1 MSSLLDFFRRQL
13 LGQAGMDRP
22 GQGFGGG
29 TQGLFGQG
37 GQMGGGL
44 LQDNFSKM
52 NMAEGGLLS
61 NIPDAALIGA
71 ALYGQGMK
79 GKDPLEGAF
88 PAIAQSAQ
96 LKKLMTPSKTELQKN
111 LEAAGYKAGTEEYKA
126 ALNSYLNRNKK
137 GNTLSK
143 EALALYKAGQV
154 APDFDKWFEG
164 LNKVEKD
171 LYNKQIRPN
180 LSTLEASFKF
190 IKEREKELLKSSPP
204 IPIDPN
210 DSSKPDLSKIE
221 KGDIFNNEGQLVVY
235 DGKRFVSFQQYNM
248 NK

>member
-61 NIPDAALIGA
+61 NIPDAALLGFS
-71 ALYGQGMK
+71 LYGQGMK
-79 GKDPLEGAF
+79 GKDPFEGAF

-126 ALNSYLNRNKK
+126 ALNAYLNRNKK

-143 EALALYKAGQV
+143 EALALYKAGQA
-154 APDFDKWFEG
+154 APNFKDWFDDLPKASQ
-164 LNKVEKD
+164 D
-171 LYNKQIRPN
+171 LYKKQISPN
-180 LSTLEASFKF
+180 LSAIEASFEF
-190 IKEREKELLKSSPP
+190 IKDQEAQLLERAIPLP
-204 IPIDPN
+204 IKDGKV
-210 DSSKPDLSKIE
+210 DTGSLQ
-221 KGDIFNNEGQLVVY
+221 KGISYNYNNQLVVF
-235 DGKRFVSFQQYNM
+235 DGKELVPYADYIKR
-248 NK
+248 

>member
-1 MSSLLDFFRRQL
+1 MSSLLDFLRRQL

-88 PAIAQSAQ
+88 PAIAQSTQ
-96 LKKLMTPSKTELQKN
+96 LKKLMTPPKTELQKN

-126 ALNSYLNRNKK
+126 ALNAYLNRNKK

-143 EALALYKAGQV
+143 EALALYKAGQA
-154 APDFDKWFEG
+154 APDFKEWFDD
-164 LNKVEKD
+164 LPKASQD
-171 LYNKQIRPN
+171 LYKKQISPN
-180 LSTLEASFKF
+180 LSAIEASFEF
-190 IKEREKELLKSSPP
+190 IKDQEAQLLERAIPLP
-204 IPIDPN
+204 IKDGKV
-210 DSSKPDLSKIE
+210 DTGSLQ
-221 KGDIFNNEGQLVVY
+221 KGISYNYNNQLVVF
-235 DGKRFVSFQQYNM
+235 DGKELVPYADYIKR
-248 NK
+248 

>member
-111 LEAAGYKAGTEEYKA
+111 LEAAGYKAGSEEYKA
-126 ALNSYLNRNKK
+126 ALNAYLNRNKK

-143 EALALYKAGQV
+143 EALALYKAGQA
-154 APDFDKWFEG
+154 APDFKEWFDG
-164 LNKVEKD
+164 LPKASQD
-171 LYNKQIRPN
+171 LYKKQISPN
-180 LSTLEASFKF
+180 LSAIEASFEF
-190 IKEREKELLKSSPP
+190 IKDQEAQLLERAIPLP
-204 IPIDPN
+204 IKDGKV
-210 DSSKPDLSKIE
+210 DTGSLQ
-221 KGDIFNNEGQLVVY
+221 KGISYNYNNQLVVF
-235 DGKRFVSFQQYNM
+235 DGKELVPYADYIKR
-248 NK
+248 

>member
-52 NMAEGGLLS
+52 NMADGGLLS
-61 NIPDAALIGA
+61 NIPDAALLGF

-111 LEAAGYKAGTEEYKA
+111 LEAAGYKAKTEEYKA
-126 ALNSYLNRNKK
+126 ALNAYLNRNKK
-137 GNTLSK
+137 SNTLSK
-143 EALALYKAGQV
+143 EALSAG
-154 APDFDKWFEG
+154 
-164 LNKVEKD
+164 
-171 LYNKQIRPN
+171 
-180 LSTLEASFKF
+180 
-190 IKEREKELLKSSPP
+190 
-204 IPIDPN
+204 
-210 DSSKPDLSKIE
+210 
-221 KGDIFNNEGQLVVY
+221 
-235 DGKRFVSFQQYNM
+235 
-248 NK
+248 

>member
-1 MSSLLDFFRRQL
+1 MSSLLDFFRKQL

-61 NIPDAALIGA
+61 NIPDAALLGFS
-71 ALYGQGMK
+71 LYGQGMK
-79 GKDPLEGAF
+79 GKDPFEGAF

-111 LEAAGYKAGTEEYKA
+111 LEAAGYKAGSEEYKA
-126 ALNSYLNRNKK
+126 ALNAYLNRNKK
-137 GNTLSK
+137 SNTLSK
-143 EALALYKAGQV
+143 EALALYKSGQA
-154 APDFDKWFEG
+154 APDFNEWFDG
-164 LNKVEKD
+164 LPKASQD
-171 LYNKQIRPN
+171 LYKKQISAN
-180 LSTLEASFKF
+180 LNAIQASFEF
-190 IKEREKELLKSSPP
+190 
-204 IPIDPN
+204 
-210 DSSKPDLSKIE
+210 IE
-221 KGDIFNNEGQLVVY
+221 KQEKKLLENAIPLPVKDGKVDTGSLQKGISYNYNNQLVVF
-235 DGKRFVSFQQYNM
+235 DGKELVPYADYIKR
-248 NK
+248 

>member
-61 NIPDAALIGA
+61 NIPDAALLGFS
-71 ALYGQGMK
+71 LYGQGMK
-79 GKDPLEGAF
+79 GKDPFEGAF
-88 PAIAQSAQ
+88 PAIAQSTQ

-126 ALNSYLNRNKK
+126 ALNAYLNRNKK

-143 EALALYKAGQV
+143 EALALYKAGQA
-154 APDFDKWFEG
+154 APDFKEWFDG
-164 LNKVEKD
+164 LPKASQD
-171 LYNKQIRPN
+171 LYKKQISPN
-180 LSTLEASFKF
+180 LSAIEASFEF
-190 IKEREKELLKSSPP
+190 IKDQEAQLLERAIPLP
-204 IPIDPN
+204 IKDGKV
-210 DSSKPDLSKIE
+210 DTGSLQ
-221 KGDIFNNEGQLVVY
+221 KGISYNYNNQLVVF
-235 DGKRFVSFQQYNM
+235 DGKELVPYADYIKR
-248 NK
+248 

>member
-61 NIPDAALIGA
+61 NIPDAALLGFS
-71 ALYGQGMK
+71 LYGQGMK
-79 GKDPLEGAF
+79 GKDPFEGAF
-88 PAIAQSAQ
+88 PAIAQSTQ

-126 ALNSYLNRNKK
+126 ALNAYLNRNKK

-143 EALALYKAGQV
+143 EALALYKAGQA
-154 APDFDKWFEG
+154 APDFKEWFDG
-164 LNKVEKD
+164 LPKASQD
-171 LYNKQIRPN
+171 LYKKQISPN
-180 LSTLEASFKF
+180 LSAIEASFEF
-190 IKEREKELLKSSPP
+190 IKDQEAQLLERAIPLPIKDGKVDTSS
-204 IPIDPN
+204 
-210 DSSKPDLSKIE
+210 LQ
-221 KGDIFNNEGQLVVY
+221 KGISYNYNNQLVVF
-235 DGKRFVSFQQYNM
+235 DGKELVPYADYIKR
-248 NK
+248 

>member
-1 MSSLLDFFRRQL
+1 MSSLLDFFRKQL

-61 NIPDAALIGA
+61 NIPDAALLGFS
-71 ALYGQGMK
+71 LYGQGMK
-79 GKDPLEGAF
+79 GKDPFEGAF
-88 PAIAQSAQ
+88 PAIAQSTQ

-126 ALNSYLNRNKK
+126 ALNAYLNRNKK

-143 EALALYKAGQV
+143 EALALYKAGQA
-154 APDFDKWFEG
+154 APDFKEWFDG
-164 LNKVEKD
+164 LPKASQD
-171 LYNKQIRPN
+171 LYKKQISPN
-180 LSTLEASFKF
+180 LSAIEASFEF
-190 IKEREKELLKSSPP
+190 IKDQEAQLLERAIPLP
-204 IPIDPN
+204 IKDGKV
-210 DSSKPDLSKIE
+210 DTGSLQ
-221 KGDIFNNEGQLVVY
+221 KGISYNYNNQLVVF
-235 DGKRFVSFQQYNM
+235 DGKELVPYADYIKR
-248 NK
+248 

>member
-126 ALNSYLNRNKK
+126 ALNAYLNRNKK

-143 EALALYKAGQV
+143 EALALYKAGQA
-154 APDFDKWFEG
+154 APDFKKWFDG
-164 LNKVEKD
+164 LPKASQD
-171 LYNKQIRPN
+171 LYKKQISPN
-180 LSTLEASFKF
+180 LSSIEASFEF
-190 IKEREKELLKSSPP
+190 IKNQEDNLLKNA
-204 IPIDPN
+204 IPLPVKNGQVD
-210 DSSKPDLSKIE
+210 
-221 KGDIFNNEGQLVVY
+221 KGSLQKGISYNYNNQLVVF
-235 DGKRFVSFQQYNM
+235 DGKELVPYSEYINR
-248 NK
+248 

>member
-1 MSSLLDFFRRQL
+1 MSLLNNLKRFL
-13 LGQAGMDRP
+13 YGSPEMMMP
-22 GQGFGGG
+22 GQGMGGG
-29 TQGLFGQG
+29 SQGLIGTEGQI
-37 GQMGGGL
+37 GGGL

-52 NMAEGGLLS
+52 NMAEGGLLN

-126 ALNSYLNRNKK
+126 ALNAYLNRNKK

-143 EALALYKAGQV
+143 EALALYKAGQA
-154 APDFDKWFEG
+154 APDFKEWFDG
-164 LNKVEKD
+164 LPKASQD
-171 LYNKQIRPN
+171 LYKKQISPN
-180 LSTLEASFKF
+180 LSAIEASFEF
-190 IKEREKELLKSSPP
+190 
-204 IPIDPN
+204 
-210 DSSKPDLSKIE
+210 IE
-221 KGDIFNNEGQLVVY
+221 KQEKKLLENAIPLPIKDGQVDKGSLQKGLSYNYNGQLVVY
-235 DGKRFVSFQQYNM
+235 DGKDLVPYADYIKR
-248 NK
+248 

>member
-1 MSSLLDFFRRQL
+1 MSSLLDFFRKQL

-61 NIPDAALIGA
+61 NIPDAALLGFS
-71 ALYGQGMK
+71 LYGQGMK
-79 GKDPLEGAF
+79 GKDPFEGAF

-126 ALNSYLNRNKK
+126 ALNAYLNRNKK

-143 EALALYKAGQV
+143 EALALYKAGQA
-154 APDFDKWFEG
+154 APDFKEWFDG
-164 LNKVEKD
+164 LPKASQD
-171 LYNKQIRPN
+171 LYKKQISPN
-180 LSTLEASFKF
+180 LSAIEASFEF
-190 IKEREKELLKSSPP
+190 IKDQEAQLLERAIPLP
-204 IPIDPN
+204 IKDGKV
-210 DSSKPDLSKIE
+210 DTGSLQ
-221 KGDIFNNEGQLVVY
+221 KGISYNYNNQLVVF
-235 DGKRFVSFQQYNM
+235 DGKELVPYADYIKR
-248 NK
+248 

>member
-61 NIPDAALIGA
+61 NIPDAALLGFS
-71 ALYGQGMK
+71 LYGQGMK
-79 GKDPLEGAF
+79 GKDPFEGAF
-88 PAIAQSAQ
+88 PAIAQSTQ

-111 LEAAGYKAGTEEYKA
+111 LEAAGYKAGSEEYKA
-126 ALNSYLNRNKK
+126 ALNAYLNRNKK

-143 EALALYKAGQV
+143 EALALYKAGQA
-154 APDFDKWFEG
+154 APDFKEWFDG
-164 LNKVEKD
+164 LPKASQD
-171 LYNKQIRPN
+171 LYKKQISPN
-180 LSTLEASFKF
+180 LSAIEASFEF
-190 IKEREKELLKSSPP
+190 IKDQEAQLLERAIPLP
-204 IPIDPN
+204 IKDGKV
-210 DSSKPDLSKIE
+210 DTGSLQ
-221 KGDIFNNEGQLVVY
+221 KGISYNYNNQLVVF
-235 DGKRFVSFQQYNM
+235 DGKELVPYADYIKR
-248 NK
+248 

>member
-13 LGQAGMDRP
+13 LGQAGTTGVPDQIGMAS
-22 GQGFGGG
+22 

-88 PAIAQSAQ
+88 PAIAASAQ
-96 LKKLMTPSKTELQKN
+96 LKKLMTPPKTELQKN
-111 LEAAGYKAGTEEYKA
+111 LEAAGYKAGSEEYKA
-126 ALNSYLNRNKK
+126 ALNAYLNRNKK

-143 EALALYKAGQV
+143 EALALYKQGQA
-154 APDFDKWFEG
+154 APDFNEWFDG
-164 LNKVEKD
+164 LPKASQD
-171 LYNKQIRPN
+171 LYKKQISPN
-180 LSTLEASFKF
+180 LSAIEASFEF
-190 IKEREKELLKSSPP
+190 IEKQEKKLLKNA
-204 IPIDPN
+204 IPLPVKDGKVDIG
-210 DSSKPDLSKIE
+210 SLQ
-221 KGDIFNNEGQLVVY
+221 KGISYNYNGQLVVF
-235 DGKRFVSFQQYNM
+235 DGKELVPYSDYIKR
-248 NK
+248 

>member
-61 NIPDAALIGA
+61 NIPDAALLGFS
-71 ALYGQGMK
+71 LYGQGMK

-143 EALALYKAGQV
+143 EALALYKAGQA
-154 APDFDKWFEG
+154 APDFKEWFDG
-164 LNKVEKD
+164 LPKASQD
-171 LYNKQIRPN
+171 LYKKQISPN
-180 LSTLEASFKF
+180 LSSIEASFEF
-190 IKEREKELLKSSPP
+190 IKNQEDNLLKNA
-204 IPIDPN
+204 IPLPVKNGQVD
-210 DSSKPDLSKIE
+210 
-221 KGDIFNNEGQLVVY
+221 KGSLQKGISYNYNNQLVVF
-235 DGKRFVSFQQYNM
+235 DGKELVPYSEYINR
-248 NK
+248 

>member
-1 MSSLLDFFRRQL
+1 MSSLLDFFRKQL

-61 NIPDAALIGA
+61 NIPDAALLGFS
-71 ALYGQGMK
+71 LYGQGMK
-79 GKDPLEGAF
+79 GKDPFEGAF
-88 PAIAQSAQ
+88 PAIAQSTQ

-126 ALNSYLNRNKK
+126 ALNAYLNRNKK

-143 EALALYKAGQV
+143 EALALYKAGQA
-154 APDFDKWFEG
+154 APDFKEWFDG
-164 LNKVEKD
+164 LPKASQD
-171 LYNKQIRPN
+171 LYKKQISPN
-180 LSTLEASFKF
+180 LSAIEASFEF
-190 IKEREKELLKSSPP
+190 IKDQEAQLLERAIPLPIKDGKVDTSS
-204 IPIDPN
+204 
-210 DSSKPDLSKIE
+210 LQ
-221 KGDIFNNEGQLVVY
+221 KGISYNYNNQLVVF
-235 DGKRFVSFQQYNM
+235 DGKELVPYADYIKR
-248 NK
+248 

>member
-1 MSSLLDFFRRQL
+1 MSSLLDFFRKQL

-61 NIPDAALIGA
+61 NIPDAALLGFS
-71 ALYGQGMK
+71 LYGQGMK
-79 GKDPLEGAF
+79 GKDPFEGAF
-88 PAIAQSAQ
+88 PAIAQSTQ

-111 LEAAGYKAGTEEYKA
+111 LEAAGYKAGSEEYKA
-126 ALNSYLNRNKK
+126 ALNAYLNRNKK

-143 EALALYKAGQV
+143 EALALYKAGQA
-154 APDFDKWFEG
+154 APDFKEWFDG
-164 LNKVEKD
+164 LPKASQD
-171 LYNKQIRPN
+171 LYKKQISPN
-180 LSTLEASFKF
+180 LSAIEASFEF
-190 IKEREKELLKSSPP
+190 IKDQEAQLLERAIPLPIKDGKVDTSS
-204 IPIDPN
+204 
-210 DSSKPDLSKIE
+210 LQ
-221 KGDIFNNEGQLVVY
+221 KGISYNYNNQLVVF
-235 DGKRFVSFQQYNM
+235 DGKELVPYADYIKR
-248 NK
+248 

>member
-143 EALALYKAGQV
+143 EALALYKAGQA
-154 APDFDKWFEG
+154 APDFKKWFDG
-164 LNKVEKD
+164 LPKASQD
-171 LYNKQIRPN
+171 LYKKQISPN
-180 LSTLEASFKF
+180 LSSIEASFEF
-190 IKEREKELLKSSPP
+190 IKNQEDNLLKNA
-204 IPIDPN
+204 IPLPVKNGQVD
-210 DSSKPDLSKIE
+210 
-221 KGDIFNNEGQLVVY
+221 KGSLQKGISYNYNNQLVVF
-235 DGKRFVSFQQYNM
+235 DGKELVPYSEYINR
-248 NK
+248 

>member
-22 GQGFGGG
+22 GQGFGGA

-61 NIPDAALIGA
+61 NIPDAALLGFS
-71 ALYGQGMK
+71 LYGQGMK
-79 GKDPLEGAF
+79 GKDPFEGAF

-111 LEAAGYKAGTEEYKA
+111 LEAAGYKPGTEEYKA
-126 ALNSYLNRNKK
+126 ALNAYLNRNKK
-137 GNTLSK
+137 SNTLSK
-143 EALALYKAGQV
+143 EALALYKAGQA
-154 APDFDKWFEG
+154 APDFKEWFDG
-164 LNKVEKD
+164 LPKASQD
-171 LYNKQIRPN
+171 LYKKQISPN
-180 LSTLEASFKF
+180 LSAIEASFEF
-190 IKEREKELLKSSPP
+190 IKDQEAQLLEKAIPLP
-204 IPIDPN
+204 IKDGKV
-210 DSSKPDLSKIE
+210 DTGSLQ
-221 KGDIFNNEGQLVVY
+221 KGISYNYNNQLVVF
-235 DGKRFVSFQQYNM
+235 DGKELVPYADYIKR
-248 NK
+248 

>member
-126 ALNSYLNRNKK
+126 ALNAYLNKNKK
-137 GNTLSK
+137 GNTLSR
-143 EALALYKAGQV
+143 EALALYKAGQA
-154 APDFDKWFEG
+154 APDFKKWFDG
-164 LNKVEKD
+164 LPKASQD
-171 LYNKQIRPN
+171 LYKKQISPN
-180 LSTLEASFKF
+180 LSSIEASFEF
-190 IKEREKELLKSSPP
+190 IKNQEDNLLKNA
-204 IPIDPN
+204 IPLPVKNGQVD
-210 DSSKPDLSKIE
+210 
-221 KGDIFNNEGQLVVY
+221 KGSLQKGISYNYNNQLVVF
-235 DGKRFVSFQQYNM
+235 DGKELVPYSEYINR
-248 NK
+248 

>member
-126 ALNSYLNRNKK
+126 ALNAYLNRNKK

-143 EALALYKAGQV
+143 EALALYKAGQA
-154 APDFDKWFEG
+154 APDFKEWFDG
-164 LNKVEKD
+164 LPKASQD
-171 LYNKQIRPN
+171 LYKKQISPN
-180 LSTLEASFKF
+180 LSTMEAISEF
-190 IKEREKELLKSSPP
+190 IENQQNNL
-204 IPIDPN
+204 
-210 DSSKPDLSKIE
+210 LSKAIPLPIKDGQVD
-221 KGDIFNNEGQLVVY
+221 KGSLQKGLSYNYNGQLVVY
-235 DGKRFVSFQQYNM
+235 DGKDLVPYADYIKR
-248 NK
+248 

>member
-61 NIPDAALIGA
+61 NIPDAALLGFS
-71 ALYGQGMK
+71 LYGQGMK
-79 GKDPLEGAF
+79 GKDPFEGAF
-88 PAIAQSAQ
+88 PAIAQSTQ

-111 LEAAGYKAGTEEYKA
+111 LEAAGYKAGSEEYKA
-126 ALNSYLNRNKK
+126 ALNAYLNRNKK

-143 EALALYKAGQV
+143 EALALYKAGQA
-154 APDFDKWFEG
+154 APDFKEWFDG
-164 LNKVEKD
+164 LPKASQD
-171 LYNKQIRPN
+171 LYKKQISPN
-180 LSTLEASFKF
+180 LSAIEASFEF
-190 IKEREKELLKSSPP
+190 IKDQEAQLLERAIPLPIKDGKVDTSS
-204 IPIDPN
+204 
-210 DSSKPDLSKIE
+210 LQ
-221 KGDIFNNEGQLVVY
+221 KGISYNYNNQLVVF
-235 DGKRFVSFQQYNM
+235 DGKELVPYADYIKR
-248 NK
+248 

>member
-61 NIPDAALIGA
+61 NIPDAALLGFS
-71 ALYGQGMK
+71 LYGQGMK
-79 GKDPLEGAF
+79 GKDPFEGAF

-126 ALNSYLNRNKK
+126 ALNAYLNRNKK

-143 EALALYKAGQV
+143 EALALYKAGQA
-154 APDFDKWFEG
+154 APDFKEWFDG
-164 LNKVEKD
+164 LPKASQD
-171 LYNKQIRPN
+171 LYKKQISPN
-180 LSTLEASFKF
+180 LSAIEASFEF
-190 IKEREKELLKSSPP
+190 IKDQEAQLLERAIPLP
-204 IPIDPN
+204 IKDGKV
-210 DSSKPDLSKIE
+210 DTGSLQ
-221 KGDIFNNEGQLVVY
+221 KGISYNYNNQLVVF
-235 DGKRFVSFQQYNM
+235 DGKELVPYADYIKR
-248 NK
+248 